1 MTPLEIAFGHLFGY
15 DASPVHRDRRFDTP
29 RAALEEVVRDSLLR
43 PPCGVAF
50 SGGKDS
56 SLILAVAMHVARRDG
71 LPEPIAIT
79 KVFPDVSAAEESEW
93 QSLVVRH
100 LSLDHWERIVIGDEL
115 DVVGPLARDRLVEH
129 GVVWPVTGHGD
140 IPVLRLLKG
149 GSLIDGE
156 GGDEVLGVAAHRVAP
171 VTRLVRSRRR
181 PRLRHIRSAVGAV
194 APGRVRTTYRRRV
207 WKDDQLTPWL
217 RPEPH
222 RQFLAALAKFEA
234 EEPLSFAS
242 SVRLVP
248 HRRAHAVTLR
258 NRRFFARSFDVE
270 FASPLLDADVVDAL
284 ARDGGWLG
292 RGDRAMT
299 MRAIASDLLPDA
311 IVARRSKA
319 SFNAAFWSEHAQR
332 FADQW
337 TGDGV
342 DTELVDVDKL
352 RELWLSE
359 GRKLLSMALLQQAWL
374 ATSPPKEVA
383 PTTAER
389 HTWAPTVGGG

>member
-1 MTPLEIAFGHLFGY
+1 M
-15 DASPVHRDRRFDTP
+15 
-29 RAALEEVVRDSLLR
+29 
-43 PPCGVAF
+43 
-50 SGGKDS
+50 
-56 SLILAVAMHVARRDG
+56 ILAVAVHVARRDG
-71 LPEPIAIT
+71 LREPIAIT
-79 KVFPDVSAAEESEW
+79 KVFPAAPAAEESEW
-93 QSLVVRH
+93 QSMVVSH
-100 LSLDHWERIVIGDEL
+100 LNLRDWERVEINDEV
-115 DVVGPLARDRLVEH
+115 DVVGPLAADRLVDH

-140 IPVLRLLKG
+140 IVFLRLLQG

-171 VTRLVRSRRR
+171 LTRLVRSHRR

-217 RPEPH
+217 RPEPQ

-248 HRRAHAVTLR
+248 QRRAHAVTLR
-258 NRRFFARSFDVE
+258 NRRYFARSFDVDL
-270 FASPLLDADVVDAL
+270 ASPLLDADVVDAL

-292 RGDRAMT
+292 RGDRTMT
-299 MRAIASDLLPDA
+299 LRALASDLLPDA
-311 IVARRSKA
+311 VLTRRSKA
-319 SFNAAFWSEHAQR
+319 AFNAAFWSDHAQR

-337 TGDGV
+337 TGEGV

-359 GRKLLSMALLQQAWL
+359 GRKILSMALLQQAWL
-374 ATSPPKEVA
+374 AACPTKTVA
-383 PTTAER
+383 SNRPNEAY
-389 HTWAPTVGGG
+389 